1 MPTDDITARLA
12 TLERAH
18 RRLRRLV
25 GVLILALLA
34 TFLVGAATDGVLVGR
49 TLKLLDE
56 QGRVRVLVS
65 ASTGISFVD
74 TKGRTRGSLGLDG
87 EGAPGLVLNGDA
99 SRAVLNVNRDGP
111 ALTLIGDRGALRAIL
126 ALVSDQPG
134 LAFFDGEEHERARIG
149 VVDGNGR
156 AFVRGADGGMTW
168 RAPNHD

>member
-34 TFLVGAATDGVLVGR
+34 TLLLGAATDGVLVGR

-56 QGRVRVLVS
+56 QGRLRVLVT

-74 TKGRTRGSLGLDG
+74 TKAARAEPRARRRGRAR
-87 EGAPGLVLNGDA
+87 P
-99 SRAVLNVNRDGP
+99 RAQRRRERAILNVNRDGP
-111 ALTLIGDRGALRAIL
+111 ALTLIGNSGALRAVL

-156 AFVRGADGGMTW
+156 AFVRAADGGMTW